1 MSISLY
7 AASIPVF
14 QQMLN
19 ALSDVLTKAEA
30 YATEKKIQPPA
41 LLQARLYPDMLPFT
55 RQVQIAVDFA
65 KGASARLAG
74 VEIPQYDDT
83 ETTFA
88 ELQALLAKTLA
99 FIGSIT
105 PD

>member
-19 ALSDVLTKAEA
+19 ALSDVLTKAET

-41 LLQARLYPDMLPFT
+41 LLQARLFPDMLPFT
-55 RQVQIAVDFA
+55 RQVQI
-65 KGASARLAG
+65 
-74 VEIPQYDDT
+74 
-83 ETTFA
+83 
-88 ELQALLAKTLA
+88 
-99 FIGSIT
+99 
-105 PD
+105 

>member
-41 LLQARLYPDMLPFT
+41 LLQARLFP
-55 RQVQIAVDFA
+55 
-65 KGASARLAG
+65 
-74 VEIPQYDDT
+74 
-83 ETTFA
+83 
-88 ELQALLAKTLA
+88 
-99 FIGSIT
+99 
-105 PD
+105 